1 VPRDLRGETH
11 DLGEQFGDLLFVFG
25 GGDEMA
31 VGAFEQ
37 PGHPFKDGLL
47 PEAKLIG
54 VDFVFGGELRDGLLA
69 RQHFLND
76 LGFESGS
83 IVFSHGGHGST
94 LN

>member
-1 VPRDLRGETH
+1 MP
-11 DLGEQFGDLLFVFG
+11 
-25 GGDEMA
+25 
-31 VGAFEQ
+31 VGSLEQ
-37 PGHPFKDGLL
+37 PGHSFKDGLL

-54 VDFVFGGELRDGLLA
+54 VDFVFEGKLADGLLA

-94 LN
+94 LNYPVRLSECMGPQ